1 MQRPPF
7 RLAIDPDIIPE
18 ADQLR
23 PYLFPSKFS
32 VAANDALIRL
42 SAFQAFPLSAPALDI
57 GMETPVL
64 MALLLPAVQS
74 AREAARR
81 AQCVNNLKQ
90 MGLAFHNYASAHGG
104 FPPAAITAR
113 NGKRL
118 LSWRVAI
125 LPYLDQGSLYEKFK
139 LDEPWDSP
147 HNKELLKYMPK
158 IYECLSKPLP
168 GEGMTCYRA
177 FVGKDTL
184 LDPIRSVKLSHVT
197 DGTSNTLMVVEANDA
212 VAWTKPDDLPFDPA
226 KHGRGNGLL
235 GAGSAHRDGFNAA
248 FADGSVRFIKSSV
261 PLDVLRALITRS
273 GGEVIRS
280 DAF

>member
-1 MQRPPF
+1 
-7 RLAIDPDIIPE
+7 
-18 ADQLR
+18 
-23 PYLFPSKFS
+23 
-32 VAANDALIRL
+32 
-42 SAFQAFPLSAPALDI
+42 
-57 GMETPVL
+57 
-64 MALLLPAVQS
+64 
-74 AREAARR
+74 
-81 AQCVNNLKQ
+81 
-90 MGLAFHNYASAHGG
+90 MGLAFHNYESAHGG
-104 FPPAAITAR
+104 FPTAAITSR

-125 LPYLDQGSLYEKFK
+125 LPDLDQEPLYHKFK

-184 LDPIRSVKLSHVT
+184 LDPVRPVRIGQIT
-197 DGTSNTLMVVEANDA
+197 DGLTNTLMVVEANDA
-212 VAWTKPDDLPFDPA
+212 VPWTKPDDLPFDPA

-235 GAGSAHRDGFNAA
+235 GAGSAHRGGFNAA
-248 FADGSVRFIKSSV
+248 FADGSVRFISSSISQ
-261 PLDVLRALITRS
+261 DVLRALITRS
-273 GGEVIRS
+273 GGEVIPG

>member
-1 MQRPPF
+1 
-7 RLAIDPDIIPE
+7 
-18 ADQLR
+18 
-23 PYLFPSKFS
+23 
-32 VAANDALIRL
+32 
-42 SAFQAFPLSAPALDI
+42 
-57 GMETPVL
+57 
-64 MALLLPAVQS
+64 
-74 AREAARR
+74 
-81 AQCVNNLKQ
+81 
-90 MGLAFHNYASAHGG
+90 
-104 FPPAAITAR
+104 
-113 NGKRL
+113 
-118 LSWRVAI
+118 
-125 LPYLDQGSLYEKFK
+125 
-139 LDEPWDSP
+139 
-147 HNKELLKYMPK
+147 
-158 IYECLSKPLP
+158 
-168 GEGMTCYRA
+168 MTCYRA

-184 LDPIRSVKLSHVT
+184 LDPIRSVKLSQVT